1 MTLDNIVADFEF
13 LDDWEDLYFNSLLVK
28 ERSKE
33 TL

>member
-13 LDDWEDLYFNSLLVK
+13 LADGEDLYFNSLLVK

-33 TL
+33 TP

>member
-1 MTLDNIVADFEF
+1 MTLDNIVGDFEF

-33 TL
+33 TP